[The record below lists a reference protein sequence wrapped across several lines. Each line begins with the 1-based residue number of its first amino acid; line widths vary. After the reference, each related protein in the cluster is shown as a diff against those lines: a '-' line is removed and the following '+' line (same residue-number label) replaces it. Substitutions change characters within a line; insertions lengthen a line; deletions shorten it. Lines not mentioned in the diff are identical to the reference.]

1 VSESNT
7 TTKRN
12 MDQEKEGAK
21 ILDFDLHDFRH
32 FGTQLSQSSSLL
44 IFCIV
49 YYSLSVRTLSNSR
62 TLDAKCNRYGG
73 YNLASGPTSFAPHGV
88 RWERF
93 ARYHLSQD
101 SIALSLYRSK
111 QQRHSFSRKRR
122 SEVEEGA
129 RAPGLVAQR
138 GRVCDISMRARE
150 EADDDESCECEY
162 ATHDYS
168 DFHFPLFVCLC
179 LLSFSFFVFECGFYI
194 ESSLFVLFSCC
205 FFVCRRR

>member
-1 VSESNT
+1 MGEVPV
-7 TTKRN
+7 
-12 MDQEKEGAK
+12 
-21 ILDFDLHDFRH
+21 L
-32 FGTQLSQSSSLL
+32 
-44 IFCIV
+44 
-49 YYSLSVRTLSNSR
+49 
-62 TLDAKCNRYGG
+62 
-73 YNLASGPTSFAPHGV
+73 
-88 RWERF
+88 ERF

-150 EADDDESCECEY
+150 EADDDDDESCECEY

-168 DFHFPLFVCLC
+168 DFHFPYSFAFACFHFRSLCLSVDFILNPVCLYC
-179 LLSFSFFVFECGFYI
+179 FLVVFLC
-194 ESSLFVLFSCC
+194 VDDDDDDDD
-205 FFVCRRR
+205 